1 MRRLVFAA
9 VISCGAVFAQDTANA
24 PATTPAMTPSTAPL
38 AHPESK
44 KDKKKKKDP
53 PPSALDKYIREASVP
68 QAENG
73 QVASNGSVWVP
84 AARLGDLAADRRARY
99 VDDIVTIVVSEN
111 ASAVSTGSSKT
122 SRASSATNNITQL
135 AGKKSPAG
143 ALPNLLNLNGTQSL
157 DGQGTTTR
165 STTLT
170 TVVSARVTHV
180 LVNGNLVVEGIRHLD
195 VNSENQVITIRGV
208 IRPID
213 LDTTNSVP
221 SSRIAQMEIQVNG
234 KGIVNDAVRR
244 PMFLYRLLL
253 GLLPF

>member
-1 MRRLVFAA
+1 MP
-9 VISCGAVFAQDTANA
+9 
-24 PATTPAMTPSTAPL
+24 PAEQPL
-38 AHPESK
+38 TK
-44 KDKKKKKDP
+44 KDRKKKKDP
-53 PPSALDKYIREASVP
+53 TPSALDKYIKEASIP

-122 SRASSATNNITQL
+122 SRASTASSNITQL

-143 ALPNLLNLNGTQSL
+143 ALPNLLNLNTNTAL
-157 DGQGTTTR
+157 DGEGTTSRT
-165 STTLT
+165 TTLT
-170 TVVSARVTHV
+170 TVVSARVSHV
-180 LVNGNLVVEGIRHLD
+180 LVNGNLVVEGTRHLD
-195 VNSENQVITIRGV
+195 VNSENQIITIRGV

-213 LDTTNSVP
+213 LDTTNSIP

-244 PMFLYRLLL
+244 PWFLYRLLL